1 MNENIFQKER
11 QLVCFLKTIGKK
23 IKVPPVHFQR
33 LKNFKNLQHRL
44 DVVQQILKKSFVLTR
59 AKIAL
64 FIFQRGQFKIC
75 SSINLKIFEKRV
87 AFV

>member
-1 MNENIFQKER
+1 MKTFLQKKAIR
-11 QLVCFLKTIGKK
+11 SFPQNDWQKK
-23 IKVPPVHFQR
+23 LKVPPVHFQR

-44 DVVQQILKKSFVLTR
+44 DVVQQILRKSFVLTR

-64 FIFQRGQFKIC
+64 FIFQRGQCKIC
-75 SSINLKIFEKRV
+75 SSINFKIFEKRV